1 MNEEAYE
8 GGVEQVYQ
16 GVNKTFSRDLTI
28 KFKKMGQKADKGED
42 GDPDGGSMLIF
53 KRRKK

>member
-42 GDPDGGSMLIF
+42 GDPDGGSTLLF